1 MPINRRLSRQRVPPL
16 LNTPK
21 LAALVR
27 DKIISI
33 NVFHSIRTGIIF
45 LGLPLPLFLGGSVVA
60 RWSTT
65 FLFGGG
71 EDTGGAGTT
80 WTRTSPPT
88 SRLIYYK
95 GEQIKPIDVLT
106 DLVPAW
112 WHVAL
117 LRGDHCGRN
126 GRISRFLGLVH
137 VDLLRRPFGLLVPK
151 GSAAA

>member
-1 MPINRRLSRQRVPPL
+1 MGAVRPPEEQA
-16 LNTPK
+16 PP
-21 LAALVR
+21 
-27 DKIISI
+27 DQD
-33 NVFHSIRTGIIF
+33 F
-45 LGLPLPLFLGGSVVA
+45 
-60 RWSTT
+60 
-65 FLFGGG
+65 
-71 EDTGGAGTT
+71 
-80 WTRTSPPT
+80 TSNIKC
-88 SRLIYYK
+88 RLIYYK

-117 LRGDHCGRN
+117 LRGDLCGRN